1 MKSDTRGLRC
11 LAVLTVV
18 VAGLVFCS
26 LSSAFAYSGGSG
38 TAGDPYQIATKADLL
53 ALAAATTDYSK
64 YFILTANINMQGQV
78 FTRAIIAA
86 DTSSS
91 VGFQGTAFTG
101 TFDGNGHKIT
111 NFTIN
116 GGSNYCLGLFGYIYT
131 GGSVKNLGL
140 ENCTVSGG
148 SGSYYAG
155 GLVGF
160 NYGGSI
166 SNCYSTGVV
175 SGYSYVGGLVG
186 VNYYNGSISNC
197 YSTGAVSGGY
207 DYVGGLVGYNYGGG
221 SIINCYST
229 GAVSGYYDVGGLVGQ
244 NHSSISN
251 CYSTGVVSGSGYS
264 VGGLVGLNSGSIIN
278 CYSTGTVSGSYY
290 VGGLVGYNYGGG
302 SSIINCYSMGTV
314 SGSQYVGGLVGRNSG
329 SVGSSFWDT
338 QTSGQ
343 ITSNGGTGK
352 TTAQMK
358 TLSTFTDAG
367 WDFLGETING
377 TEDTWRMCVNGL
389 YYPKLSWQFPPGDF
403 VCPDGPD
410 ARPPVADADGPYT
423 IYVGDTLTLDGSG
436 STDDDNDIVSYV
448 WDLDDNGSF
457 ETDAGGQA
465 IFDVNYTY
473 LESLELLV
481 NNTYNIH
488 LKVTDSEGQSDVNDT
503 TLTIVPKP
511 ALVVAVDIKPGSCP
525 NPLNVKSSGVLPVA
539 ILGTA
544 DYDVTTIDPTS
555 IRLAGVEPLRSGYED
570 VAAPLPDTND
580 CNCTTAG
587 PDGYL
592 DLTLKFQTQEIVE
605 AIGEVND
612 GDVLTLELTGVLLGE
627 RPIEGA
633 DCILIRGRHKP
644 FNEAD
649 INKDGVVNNI
659 DFAVMAENWLDG
671 I

>member
-1 MKSDTRGLRC
+1 
-11 LAVLTVV
+11 
-18 VAGLVFCS
+18 
-26 LSSAFAYSGGSG
+26 
-38 TAGDPYQIATKADLL
+38 
-53 ALAAATTDYSK
+53 
-64 YFILTANINMQGQV
+64 MQGQV

-140 ENCTVSGG
+140 ENCTVSGS

-166 SNCYSTGVV
+166 SNCYSTG
-175 SGYSYVGGLVG
+175 
-186 VNYYNGSISNC
+186 
-197 YSTGAVSGGY
+197 A
-207 DYVGGLVGYNYGGG
+207 
-221 SIINCYST
+221 
-229 GAVSGYYDVGGLVGQ
+229 
-244 NHSSISN
+244 
-251 CYSTGVVSGSGYS
+251 VSGSGYS
-264 VGGLVGLNSGSIIN
+264 VGGLVGLNSGSISN
-278 CYSTGTVSGSYY
+278 CYST
-290 VGGLVGYNYGGG
+290 
-302 SSIINCYSMGTV
+302 GTV

-423 IYVGDTLTLDGSG
+423 IYVGDMLTLDGSG

-448 WDLDDNGSF
+448 WDLDDDEIF
-457 ETDAGGQA
+457 ETDTGDQPV
-465 IFDVNYTY
+465 FDVNFAY
-473 LESLELLV
+473 LQSLELLI
-481 NNTYNIH
+481 NHTYTIH
-488 LKVTDSEGQSDVNDT
+488 LKVTDSEDQSDIAET
-503 TLTIVPKP
+503 TLTILPKP
-511 ALVVAVDIKPGSCP
+511 AVKVAVDIKPGSCP
-525 NPLNVKSSGVLPVA
+525 NPVNVKSSGVLQVA
-539 ILGTA
+539 ILGTE
-544 DYDVTTIDPTS
+544 DLDVSEIVPTS
-555 IRLAGVEPLRSGYED
+555 VQLAGVEAIRNDYED
-570 VAAPLPDTND
+570 VAAPVTDTND
-580 CNCTTAG
+580 CNCTEDG

-592 DLTLKFQTQEIVE
+592 DLTLKFKTQEIVE
-605 AIGEVND
+605 ELGEVND
-612 GDVLTLELTGVLLGE
+612 GDVLTLELTGMLLGE

-633 DCILIRGRHKP
+633 DCILIRGRYKP

-659 DFAVMAENWLDG
+659 DFAVIADNWLEG
-671 I
+671 L